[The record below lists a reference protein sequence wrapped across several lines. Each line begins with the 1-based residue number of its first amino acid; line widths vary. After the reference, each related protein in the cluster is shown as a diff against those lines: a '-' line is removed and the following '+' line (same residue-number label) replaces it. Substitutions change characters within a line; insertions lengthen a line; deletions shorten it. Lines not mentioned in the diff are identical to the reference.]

1 MHQDDCE
8 FSLHAHANSKLEV
21 FGPCF
26 LLNTKL
32 LVDPLL
38 RVKADAAQ
46 GQCWVNVKFW
56 GGVIPGNTQHLTHMV
71 NMGVPGRE
79 YSRNTVE
86 IQYKVQEIQ

>member
-1 MHQDDCE
+1 M
-8 FSLHAHANSKLEV
+8 
-21 FGPCF
+21 
-26 LLNTKL
+26 
-32 LVDPLL
+32 
-38 RVKADAAQ
+38 KADAAR